1 MPAHH
6 TPTRRLPSPV
16 QAGAALALA
25 GLAASLPGQ
34 ALAQTNTGSN
44 VQIYGLLDA
53 AVGRMHSTSGVNAQ
67 ERPAQKQFSG
77 GLSTSRWGIQGRE
90 DLGNGRQAQF
100 DLSSF
105 IRNESG
111 AAGRSDALPAPVNV
125 AADPYFSRA
134 AWLGLSD
141 AKLGRLRLGNITTL
155 MFVNSISSNA
165 LADSTTFSP
174 INLLTFVGSPLSG
187 GTAWASSVVYDS
199 PVVNGLSGSLA
210 YAASQNQGG
219 PNTAARVAYEQG
231 AFSTAVALQ
240 TVNRNPQT
248 FADGTSSNN
257 TRAWQW
263 AASYDFKPLKVFGHL
278 GQIDNRGTANAPL
291 SVQYRVW
298 DLSAILTA
306 GSGRWIAAYG
316 SRRTGDTP
324 VAVAV
329 TAAGGNVS
337 RQVLTLGYDHYLSP
351 RTEVYTLLA
360 RDQTRT
366 RQVPTAPTVVS
377 AIGTNF
383 AIGIRH
389 RF

>member
-1 MPAHH
+1 MHDK
-6 TPTRRLPSPV
+6 TKPTRRLTGAIPT
-16 QAGAALALA
+16 GAALALA
-25 GLAASLPGQ
+25 GLATVLPAQ
-34 ALAQTNTGSN
+34 AQAQANAGSS
-44 VQIYGLLDA
+44 VQVYGLLDA
-53 AVGRMHSTSGVNAQ
+53 AVGSMHNTSGINAV
-67 ERPAQKQFSG
+67 ESPAKKQFSG
-77 GLSTSRWGIQGRE
+77 GLSTSRWGIQGQE
-90 DLGNGRQAQF
+90 DLGEGRLAQF

-141 AKLGRLRLGNITTL
+141 PKLGRLRLGNITTL
-155 MFVNSISSNA
+155 LFLNSISSNS
-165 LADSTTFSP
+165 LGDSTTFSP

-199 PVVNGLSGSLA
+199 PVIGGVSGSLA

-219 PNTAARVAYEQG
+219 PNTAARLAYNAG
-231 AFSTAVALQ
+231 PLSTSVALQ
-240 TVNRNPQT
+240 SVNRNPQT

-278 GQIDNRGTANAPL
+278 GQIDNRGTASAPQ

-298 DLSAILTA
+298 DVSAMLTV
-306 GSGRWIAAYG
+306 GSGRWLAAYG
-316 SRRTGDTP
+316 SRTTGDRP
-324 VAVAV
+324 AAVAV

-337 RQVLTLGYDHYLSP
+337 RKILTLGYSHALSP
-351 RTEVYTLLA
+351 RTEVYTLFA
-360 RDQTRT
+360 RDETRT
-366 RQVPTAPTVVS
+366 RQVPTAPTVVG
-377 AIGTNF
+377 ATGNNL
-383 AIGIRH
+383 AVGIRH